1 MNSSSKSNMNIGTR
15 SFLTAIVVIFVLMIA
30 AYVLTLVIPGG
41 SYARVDDGSGHMI
54 VDVAGGFSF
63 TEGGL
68 PFWKWLLSPVLV
80 LTAAGSGTLIAV
92 IAFLLVIGGVF
103 SALDR
108 CGLMRHMLDKMVRR
122 FGAVRYRLMALV
134 ILFFMAMGSAIGSFE
149 ECVPLV
155 PIVVALALQ
164 LGWDAMTGVAMSLLA
179 VGCGF
184 AAGV

>member
-1 MNSSSKSNMNIGTR
+1 MNSSSKSNMNISTQ

-108 CGLMRHMLDKMVRR
+108 CGPMRHMLDKMVRR
-122 FGAVRYRLMALV
+122 FGAVRYRLM
-134 ILFFMAMGSAIGSFE
+134 
-149 ECVPLV
+149 
-155 PIVVALALQ
+155 
-164 LGWDAMTGVAMSLLA
+164 
-179 VGCGF
+179 GF
-184 AAGV
+184 AVQARIPQAHPVLLSRAMPAPCEVKVL